1 MSDPNWDPYGLWPYA
16 SKPICQTIFCLLSD
30 IFAKYCTLCDIFW
43 YHEKDCG
50 VASSN
55 TIFIVNLQMP
65 HSRLDLATFLLIRCA
80 FSKLEEKEKKIIES
94 GMSELFM
101 FC

>member
-1 MSDPNWDPYGLWPYA
+1 MEIRLRNA
-16 SKPICQTIFCLLSD
+16 RN
-30 IFAKYCTLCDIFW
+30 CDIREFLG
-43 YHEKDCG
+43 HFETESNNIIQDCG

-55 TIFIVNLQMP
+55 TIFIVNLQKP

-80 FSKLEEKEKKIIES
+80 FSKFEEKKTKIIES
-94 GMSELFM
+94 GVSELFV